1 MRIIRHYNSHF
12 PDRETYKCTVR
23 HTTTF
28 GTLDE
33 VTAWRDDQMKNEATY
48 IANEELSRQRAGEYY
63 KKLNYKGD

>member
-23 HTTTF
+23 NTTLF

-33 VTAWRDDQMKNEATY
+33 VTKWRDDQLKNEDY
-48 IANEELSRQRAGEYY
+48 YKSLEESNTKAAGEFY
-63 KKLNYKGD
+63 KTLNYKGD